1 MTRIGNLISK
11 KQMLEAL
18 KNATHTTPELLAAF
32 EILTTNL
39 STSNALLSNLSQRI
53 ETLRQ
58 SCYSSR
64 LSKTKLADGES
75 DVTTPECV
83 AYEDSLFEAK
93 SAILNHAE
101 LYACHQDVDY
111 QINQTRS
118 SYQKLIEQVDTEISS
133 LQLTLE
139 HSAAKLASLARQVGE
154 GSSLSSDSHWLAFEF
169 DSKTTS
175 FAGVT
180 IQQFASTAANY
191 GANAALWSVKSS
203 LAAGANGSEARLR
216 RAMNRARVKVKG
228 ELLHV
233 TINRPWFRPS
243 LFENTD
249 LMFRVSMCSRWIRV
263 ITIAWLDTRPFQHC
277 VKI

>member
-1 MTRIGNLISK
+1 MICLDSYSGDTLEGVGFSRDQILTRIGNLLSK

-18 KNATHTTPELLAAF
+18 RNATHITPELLAAF

-39 STSNALLSNLSQRI
+39 TVSNGLLSNLSQRV
-53 ETLRQ
+53 ESLRQ

-64 LSKTKLADGES
+64 FGKTKVSDG
-75 DVTTPECV
+75 DLDLTTPECA

-93 SAILNHAE
+93 SAILNHAK
-101 LYACHQDVDY
+101 LYACHQDIDY
-111 QINQTRS
+111 QMNQTKS
-118 SYQKLIEQVDTEISS
+118 SYQKLIEQVGKDISS

-139 HSAAKLASLARQVGE
+139 HSAAKLTSLARRVGE
-154 GSSLSSDSHWLAFEF
+154 GSRQSSDPLWLAFEF

-175 FAGVT
+175 FDGVT

-191 GANAALWSVKSS
+191 GANAALWSVRSS
-203 LAAGANGSEARLR
+203 LAAGANGSEARFR

-228 ELLHV
+228 ELLRV

-243 LFENTD
+243 LFDNKE
-249 LMFRVSMCSRWIRV
+249 LMFRVS
-263 ITIAWLDTRPFQHC
+263 T
-277 VKI
+277 